1 MMSSVMD
8 QIRLDVNLRWHCR
21 KSWPL
26 LRRQSQRLGL
36 LKIAVKRGL
45 FGGSWLM
52 SKVTL
57 SICKSRIQDPD
68 VNKGVSLGCQKLNA
82 WLDGFS
88 LLMTV
93 DGALEQTMTE
103 WWIVKAAVISYFYN
117 QSEANDCM
125 CRFSSLQSSLSL
137 ISSLLWFL
145 IQLYLPSHQWCFQNN
160 TQVTINPLHALIQ
173 LTAKTGS

>member
-8 QIRLDVNLRWHCR
+8 QIRLDVNLRWRCR

-68 VNKGVSLGCQKLNA
+68 VNKGVSLGCQKFKRMIGWFFIIN
-82 WLDGFS
+82 DGRRSFG
-88 LLMTV
+88 TNY
-93 DGALEQTMTE
+93 D
-103 WWIVKAAVISYFYN
+103 WIVKAAVISYFYN

>member
-26 LRRQSQRLGL
+26 LRRQNQRLGL

-45 FGGSWLM
+45 FGGSWHM

-57 SICKSRIQDPD
+57 SICKSRIQDP
-68 VNKGVSLGCQKLNA
+68 
-82 WLDGFS
+82 DGFS

-117 QSEANDCM
+117 KSEANDCM
-125 CRFSSLQSSLSL
+125 CRFSSLQSSLSF